1 MVFLYKC
8 DNECGYTLQC
18 HSQRTL
24 STNIRS
30 IIGHVLL
37 MHEILMLMMLIPT
50 HEMILTLMPHATLAH
65 VWPSFPTYLIM
76 L

>member
-18 HSQRTL
+18 HSQQTL
-24 STNIRS
+24 STNIMS

>member
-1 MVFLYKC
+1 M
-8 DNECGYTLQC
+8 
-18 HSQRTL
+18 
-24 STNIRS
+24 
-30 IIGHVLL
+30 L

-50 HEMILTLMPHATLAH
+50 HQMILTLMAHATLAH

>member
-1 MVFLYKC
+1 M
-8 DNECGYTLQC
+8 
-18 HSQRTL
+18 
-24 STNIRS
+24 S
-30 IIGHVLL
+30 IIGHLLL

-50 HEMILTLMPHATLAH
+50 HQMILTLMAHATLAD

>member
-1 MVFLYKC
+1 M
-8 DNECGYTLQC
+8 G
-18 HSQRTL
+18 
-24 STNIRS
+24 

-37 MHEILMLMMLIPT
+37 MHENFNVDDANTNPS
-50 HEMILTLMPHATLAH
+50 MILTLMAHAKLAH